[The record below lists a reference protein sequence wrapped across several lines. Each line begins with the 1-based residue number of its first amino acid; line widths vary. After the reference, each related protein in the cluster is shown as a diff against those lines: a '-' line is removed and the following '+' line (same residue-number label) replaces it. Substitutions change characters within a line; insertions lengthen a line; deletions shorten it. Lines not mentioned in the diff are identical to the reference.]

1 VQKERIRIEREKL
14 EMKRKMEG
22 DRIIHMDM
30 SNLSYKQQQYFERH
44 QDKILAKCYNT

>member
-1 VQKERIRIEREKL
+1 MHVCILFKWQIKQ
-14 EMKRKMEG
+14 
-22 DRIIHMDM
+22 MDM